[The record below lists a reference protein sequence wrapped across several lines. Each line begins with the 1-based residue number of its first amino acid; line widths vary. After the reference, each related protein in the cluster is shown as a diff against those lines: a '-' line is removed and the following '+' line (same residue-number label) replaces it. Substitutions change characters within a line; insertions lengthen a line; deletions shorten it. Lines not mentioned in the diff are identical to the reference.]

1 MECKFTIGEK
11 VLIKNGNY
19 SGCIGEIVAINE
31 YSINCYSVLLDDD
44 TSVLKSEDEL
54 EVDKTY
60 EKNI

>member
-1 MECKFTIGEK
+1 MECKFKIGEK
-11 VLIKNGNY
+11 VLIKKGNY

-54 EVDKTY
+54 GR
-60 EKNI
+60 